1 MESVIRAAIVFG
13 VLLVLFR
20 LSGKRSLAQ
29 ITPFDFIV
37 LLVIGDTMQD
47 AILGDDL
54 SITNAVVAIVTL
66 FALDLALSLIKQKS
80 ARFALLIED
89 VPLIVVVNGKM
100 LKERT
105 DKERI
110 DQDDILEAARES
122 GLERM
127 SQIKYAILERD
138 GKLSIIPAD
147 DEETSAPKDRHTI

>member
-138 GKLSIIPAD
+138 GKLSIIPVD
-147 DEETSAPKDRHTI
+147 DEETSTPKNRQSP

>member
-1 MESVIRAAIVFG
+1 MESVIRASIVFG

-110 DQDDILEAARES
+110 DEDDILEAARES

-138 GKLSIIPAD
+138 GKLSIIPVD
-147 DEETSAPKDRHTI
+147 DKNEGGSKDDRPV